1 MTSKGGP
8 HQFSFQPNDPAGE
21 PALAVE
27 TDRLRE
33 TLRRQAPDE
42 FARRAGAAF
51 TPQDQGRGTLVV
63 ELLGKPF
70 VLDFPELIAR
80 SEPDVPAPLPI
91 QALLMYYL
99 TTSDGSAPVGE
110 WVSFADLPGGRIYA
124 QAFQGYSGNL
134 LTKAF
139 NLDIQSFRRACASAG
154 GRPVEFADAAFA
166 FNALPHI
173 PLLVTY
179 WLGEDEFP
187 SASKVLF
194 DPTAVRHL
202 PIDVCAILGGML
214 ASRILKEHNID

>member
-1 MTSKGGP
+1 MTSKQQP
-8 HQFSFQPNDPAGE
+8 RQFLYKPNDPAGE
-21 PALAVE
+21 PALSVE

-42 FARRAGAAF
+42 IAQRTGATYTA
-51 TPQDQGRGTLVV
+51 QDKGRGTLVV
-63 ELLGKPF
+63 DLWGIPV
-70 VLDFPELIAR
+70 VLDLPELIAR
-80 SEPDVPAPLPI
+80 NELNVPASLPI
-91 QALLMYYL
+91 QALLMFYL

-110 WVSFADLPGGRIYA
+110 WVSFADLPGGRMYA

-139 NLDIQSFRRACASAG
+139 DANIQAFRRACTSAG
-154 GRPVEFADAAFA
+154 GRRMEFADAAFA
-166 FNALPHI
+166 FTALPRI

-214 ASRILKEHNID
+214 VSRILKV